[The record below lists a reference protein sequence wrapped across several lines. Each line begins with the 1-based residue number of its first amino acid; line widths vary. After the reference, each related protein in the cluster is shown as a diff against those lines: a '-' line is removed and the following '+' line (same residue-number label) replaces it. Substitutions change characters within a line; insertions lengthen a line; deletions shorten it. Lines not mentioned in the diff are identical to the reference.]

1 MKLTTDQVQRTLDKF
16 DAQPIPESH
25 PVITELTGLFSEHT
39 FFVDGQ
45 GLNIVEP
52 AEGQD
57 GREMAR
63 VISLADWTDTSRTR
77 LVPHEP
83 QSRDIEFA
91 LAA

>member
-1 MKLTTDQVQRTLDKF
+1 MKLNDDQLTKALDQIE
-16 DAQPIPESH
+16 ARAIPDTH
-25 PVITELTGLFSEHT
+25 PVMSELTDLFGDHT

-52 AEGQD
+52 ANADGQQT
-57 GREMAR
+57 AQ
-63 VISLADWTDTSRTR
+63 VISLADWADASCTR

-83 QSRDIEFA
+83 KPTGIAID